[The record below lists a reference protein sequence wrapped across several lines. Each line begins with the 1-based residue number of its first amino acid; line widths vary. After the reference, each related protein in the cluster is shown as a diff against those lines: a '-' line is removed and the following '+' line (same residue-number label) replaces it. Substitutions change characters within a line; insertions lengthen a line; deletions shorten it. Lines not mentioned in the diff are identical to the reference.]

1 MSDNADVGSVNPTS
15 LSHLIGQRQVVENV
29 RVALDAAHM
38 DGRRFDHTLLVGGPG
53 LGKTQVAKV
62 IAAEMAGDLHEVLG
76 QTLVSNLELNH
87 LLLAAKDKDIVFI
100 DEAALI
106 PSEQQH
112 ALLIALDQ
120 RKVYAGGGR
129 SGKPP
134 QAVPLADITV
144 LMATTDE
151 YRLIQPLRD
160 RMRLVL
166 RFDFYRPD
174 EVAELT
180 RQRCRGLG
188 WPVEGRVL
196 PEIAIRSRGTP
207 RLALRLLQ
215 SARRVCRS
223 EGEDTITAAHLKR
236 ACDLEQ
242 IDPLGLGPVEQRY
255 ISLLTDGATRL
266 NVLASRLGLPARTVA
281 EVTEPFLIRVG
292 LVGKDGQG
300 RRELTAAGRSH
311 LLSDAGLR
319 ESFGDIS

>member
-1 MSDNADVGSVNPTS
+1 MSDRNDVGDVAPTS
-15 LSHLIGQRQVVENV
+15 LAHLIGQRPVTENV

-38 DGRRFDHTLLVGGPG
+38 DGKRFEHSLLVGPPG
-53 LGKTQVAKV
+53 CGKTAVAKV
-62 IAAEMAGDLHEVLG
+62 IAAEMASDLHEVLG
-76 QTLVSNLELNH
+76 QTLTSGLELNH
-87 LLLAAKDKDIVFI
+87 LLLGAKDRDIVFI

-129 SGKPP
+129 SGKAP

-144 LMATTDE
+144 LLATTDE
-151 YRLIQPLRD
+151 YCLIQPLRD
-160 RMRLVL
+160 RMKLVL

-174 EVAELT
+174 EVADLA
-180 RQRCRGLG
+180 RQQSRAVG
-188 WPVEGRVL
+188 WPVEEAVL
-196 PEIAIRSRGTP
+196 PEIAVRSRGTP

-215 SARRVCRS
+215 SARRVCRA
-223 EGEDTITAAHLKR
+223 EGDRTITPAHLKR

-242 IDPLGLGPVEQRY
+242 IDSLGLGPVEQRY
-255 ISLLTDGATRL
+255 LSLLADGATRL

-281 EVTEPFLIRVG
+281 EVTEPFLIRAG

-300 RRELTAAGRSH
+300 RRELTAAGRRHLSH
-311 LLSDAGLR
+311 SGTPCG
-319 ESFGDIS
+319 SFGDNS